1 MSRSIDAA
9 TIAALESAV
18 VKWLILVKI
27 EFDGGTI
34 AFNSTLGDVNYNGTN
49 YIGFG
54 TLGSVSQLEE
64 DGQLNPQKF
73 NISLSGINPSV
84 LAAVLTEDYL
94 NRPAICHIAALDDN
108 NAIIGTPIIY
118 FDAKVDSVSAS
129 YGKTASISII
139 ARDKLADWNR
149 PKVERYTD
157 QDQQARYPGDKGFEF
172 ITSIADKE
180 IIWPAKAWFEKEAN
194 R

>member
-9 TIAALESAV
+9 TITALEQGV
-18 VKWLILVKI
+18 VKWLVLVKI

-34 AFNSTLGDVNYNGTN
+34 AFNSSLGDVDYGGDT

-54 TLGSVSQLEE
+54 TLGSVSRIEE
-64 DGQLNPQKF
+64 SGELNPQKY
-73 NISLSGINPSV
+73 NITLSGVNP
-84 LAAVLTEDYL
+84 AVLTAVLNEDYL
-94 NRPAICHIAALDDN
+94 NRTAICYIAALDDD
-108 NAIIGTPIIY
+108 NAIIGTPINY
-118 FDAKVDSVSAS
+118 FDAKVDSVSANF
-129 YGKTASISII
+129 GKTANISII

-149 PKVERYTD
+149 ATIERYTD

-172 ITSIADKE
+172 VTEIANKE

-194 R
+194 K

>member
-9 TIAALESAV
+9 TITALEQGV
-18 VKWLILVKI
+18 VRWLVLVKI

-34 AFNSTLGDVNYNGTN
+34 AFNSTLGDFDYDGQT
-49 YIGFG
+49 YTGFG
-54 TLGSVSQLEE
+54 ALGSVSRLEE
-64 DGQLNPQKF
+64 GSELDPQSF
-73 NISLSGINPSV
+73 TISLSGINP
-84 LAAVLTEDYL
+84 AVLSAVLNEDYL
-94 NRPAICHIAALDDN
+94 NRPAICHIAPLDDDN
-108 NAIIGTPIIY
+108 QIIGTPILY

-129 YGKTASISII
+129 FGNTASISIT

-149 PKVERYTD
+149 PRIERYTD

-172 ITSIADKE
+172 VTSIASKE
-180 IIWPAKAWFEKEAN
+180 IIWPARAWFEKEAN